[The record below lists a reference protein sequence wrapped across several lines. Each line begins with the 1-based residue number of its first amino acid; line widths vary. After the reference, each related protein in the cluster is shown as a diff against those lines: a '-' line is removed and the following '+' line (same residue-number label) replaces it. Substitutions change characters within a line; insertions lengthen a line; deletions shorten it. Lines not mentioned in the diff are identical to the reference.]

1 MIFLRNKKN
10 LNLCF
15 RWHILRSYRF
25 VAEVAFKKM
34 IDKKLREVYYQP
46 DHLWIGKIA
55 IKELHKITSNLKKII
70 LGRG

>member
-1 MIFLRNKKN
+1 
-10 LNLCF
+10 
-15 RWHILRSYRF
+15 
-25 VAEVAFKKM
+25 M